1 MIGTLEP
8 LLWHKT
14 VWRRGHFSPCLWW
27 WEQIFWKT
35 IERFVCLLA
44 ATQSHPSIEKK
55 FSHSST
61 GKIRHG
67 EWKGLLLASKGD
79 GGQDLRSS
87 FHRGAESLCSG
98 WPVVIRVSVSELNIS
113 CCRCVDL
120 GGISEAVQIFGRIS
134 CTSFCLSKNKTSFP
148 KTSCYR
154 LHISESRLEKM
165 STVFQTPR

>member
-1 MIGTLEP
+1 MVGTLEP
-8 LLWHKT
+8 RLWHKT

-44 ATQSHPSIEKK
+44 AIQSHPSIEKK

-98 WPVVIRVSVSELNIS
+98 SPVVIRVSVSELNIS

-134 CTSFCLSKNKTSFP
+134 CTFFCLSKNKTFSP

-165 STVFQTPR
+165 STIFQTPR